1 MKVTTGFTHI
11 FIFSCSSVRGGS
23 WAAATSKMERF
34 VKALDP
40 RLSVSIETVETTE
53 IFMIYQ
59 FSKVILIVIAFICEK
74 YLMQI

>member
-34 VKALDP
+34 VIIEGLGCCKSP
-40 RLSVSIETVETTE
+40 RSASECFNRDCRDYRDFYDLP
-53 IFMIYQ
+53 
-59 FSKVILIVIAFICEK
+59 IL
-74 YLMQI
+74 